1 MFKHFYLKTGQCK
14 YGAPCKFNHPKDI
27 QIPSATQ
34 ENKSGETETA
44 IKTEGFEV
52 AVKPLVSFSAALLYY
67 SKELPVRPGEADC
80 PFYLKTG
87 SCKYGA
93 TCRYNHPDRYDINL
107 PVAAISYSLSVPSVA
122 GIFVLWERALL
133 FVLSALDRLSV
144 KFHHPIDRPAVALST
159 TKPSQQEN
167 VKLTLAG
174 LPRREGAVIC
184 VCCPKTG
191 TCKYGATCRFDHP
204 PPGAVVAMAAS
215 QAKSDSTGGK
225 A

>member
-87 SCKYGA
+87 
-93 TCRYNHPDRYDINL
+93 R
-107 PVAAISYSLSVPSVA
+107 
-122 GIFVLWERALL
+122 WERALL

-174 LPRREGAVIC
+174 LPRREVRMGSHSLSGLSQVFLSAGFTCPCFKQGCRYLC
-184 VCCPKTG
+184 VLP
-191 TCKYGATCRFDHP
+191 
-204 PPGAVVAMAAS
+204 
-215 QAKSDSTGGK
+215 
-225 A
+225 

>member
-87 SCKYGA
+87 
-93 TCRYNHPDRYDINL
+93 R
-107 PVAAISYSLSVPSVA
+107 
-122 GIFVLWERALL
+122 WERALL